1 MPDENIKP
9 PSATI
14 NFLDLSFDY
23 YSNKI
28 RVKFSGSCLKQD
40 KVTYNHEKILNIY
53 IVYET
58 SKNHN
63 ISSLPTPENC
73 LFGAVTLTKNDDID
87 KYKYFGFA
95 IGFDIKGFFQ
105 TLEVELVEM

>member
-1 MPDENIKP
+1 M
-9 PSATI
+9 
-14 NFLDLSFDY
+14 
-23 YSNKI
+23 
-28 RVKFSGSCLKQD
+28 R
-40 KVTYNHEKILNIY
+40 
-53 IVYET
+53 